1 MAIIDILNVK
11 TGKQVTFTTTPPAD
25 DVTVY
30 RGDLFTQV
38 GSDPAKVVPPP
49 FLPSQLEGAGAVIT
63 VDDPSTQDEVF
74 VFVISATATAAT
86 TIKVRLVLPTSTK
99 NYTVNLA
106 TGLNTAEWVL
116 VPR

>member
-11 TGKQVTFTTTPPAD
+11 KGKQVTFTTTPPGD

-38 GSDPAKVVPPP
+38 GTNPAKVVPPP
-49 FLPSQLEGAGAVIT
+49 FPPSQLEGAGATIT
-63 VDDPSTQDEVF
+63 VDDPSTAGEVF

-86 TIKVRLVLPTSTK
+86 TISVRLVLPTSTK
-99 NYTVNLA
+99 NYTVNLG
-106 TGLNTAEWVL
+106 TGLSTSEWVL